1 MSARRLSARA
11 EFLRG
16 EVIQRD
22 RREAVGETTV
32 NSQSIE
38 TAATFNPIRIAVIDD
53 HPLFRESVIETL
65 KRAGTF
71 EIVGEG
77 ATAIDAIGVAKELV
91 PDVMLL
97 DVRLPGGGIQA
108 AASIVNVCPTVRIIM
123 LTASESEQDIVSALQ
138 AGARGYILKTS
149 SGSEVVEAAQDIAR
163 GNSYVAPSLAARLL
177 INRGTGIETVAVDN
191 FSDLT
196 PYEKKIVA
204 QVSRG
209 MSNKDVARRLNCTER
224 TVKYHMTNIMR
235 KLNVRNRVEAVLK
248 LTSMDDRSRL

>member
-1 MSARRLSARA
+1 MSARKLSARSGL
-11 EFLRG
+11 LRG
-16 EVIQRD
+16 EVMRRD
-22 RREAVGETTV
+22 KHEAAGETVV
-32 NSQSIE
+32 NNQPTE
-38 TAATFNPIRIAVIDD
+38 TAATLNPIRIAVIDD
-53 HPLFRESVIETL
+53 HPLFREGVVETL
-65 KRAGTF
+65 KSAGIF

-77 ATAIDAIGVAKELV
+77 ATAIDAIRVAKELA
-91 PDVMLL
+91 PNVMLL

-108 AASIVNVCPTVRIIM
+108 AADIVSACPTVRIIM

-149 SGSEVVEAAQDIAR
+149 SGVEIVEAARDIAL

-191 FSDLT
+191 SSDLT
-196 PYEKKIVA
+196 SYEKKIVA
-204 QVSRG
+204 HVSRG
-209 MSNKDVARRLNCTER
+209 LSNKDVARRLNCTER